1 MITLPCE
8 TEPLS
13 DPDPLADRVDS
24 ALETSPY
31 LSRCLMRFET
41 NEGRVVL
48 RGKVTSYFQKQMAQ
62 ETVRRLDGVE
72 AVDNL
77 LEVSW

>member
-1 MITLPCE
+1 MITLPRE
-8 TEPLS
+8 TDL
-13 DPDPLADRVDS
+13 LADRVDS

-31 LSRCLMRFET
+31 LSRHLMQFET
-41 NEGRVVL
+41 EEGRVVL
-48 RGKVTSYFQKQMAQ
+48 RGKVASYFQKQMAQ
-62 ETVRRLDGVE
+62 EAVRRIDGVE

>member
-1 MITLPCE
+1 MITLPRD
-8 TEPLS
+8 T
-13 DPDPLADRVDS
+13 DPPRKTDMLADRVDS

-41 NEGRVVL
+41 EEGRVVL

-62 ETVRRLDGVE
+62 ETVQRIDGVE
-72 AVDNL
+72 TVDNL

>member
-1 MITLPCE
+1 MITLPRE
-8 TEPLS
+8 T
-13 DPDPLADRVDS
+13 DILADRVDS

-31 LSRCLMRFET
+31 FSHRSMRCET
-41 NEGRVVL
+41 EEEGRVVL

-62 ETVRRLDGVE
+62 ETVRRIDGVE